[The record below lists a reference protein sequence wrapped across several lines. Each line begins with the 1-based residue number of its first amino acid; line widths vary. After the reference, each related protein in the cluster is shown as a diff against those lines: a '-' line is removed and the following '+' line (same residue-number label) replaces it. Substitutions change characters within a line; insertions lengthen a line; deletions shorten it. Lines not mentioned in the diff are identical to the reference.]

1 MEPALATFSLALYG
15 VTVSV
20 ELARRSSV
28 KGDGFDRLVF
38 GIGNSGKDL
47 HYFMFQEVN
56 SHGERYSR
64 LGTQRPIS
72 RLANPVRGGGED
84 VVAEQLHVISG
95 VDYD

>member
-1 MEPALATFSLALYG
+1 MEAALATSSLALYG

-47 HYFMFQEVN
+47 HDFIFREIN
-56 SHGERYSR
+56 SHGERPNAHSPIRAGAAKASTKNRY
-64 LGTQRPIS
+64 TNKKAPPPKRPI
-72 RLANPVRGGGED
+72 
-84 VVAEQLHVISG
+84 I
-95 VDYD
+95 